1 MSTKHMSLVNNCIK
15 LGQGITV
22 KDSFVTLG
30 QFVKRAL
37 NELVLDILCVTGL
50 FTVIVSCVIT
60 VRI

>member
-1 MSTKHMSLVNNCIK
+1 MSPKHMSLVNNCIK
-15 LGQGITV
+15 LAQVITV

-30 QFVKRAL
+30 QFIKKTL
-37 NELVLDILCVTGL
+37 NELSIFCVTGL